1 MSWIILGSS
10 LVVLLSTG
18 ALLGA
23 ALGLTGFILLHFQA
37 NGASALAINS
47 AWNLLTEFTLSAV
60 PLFIILGDVLLASGV
75 STRVYNGLTPL
86 FRRIPGQLLH
96 TNIAVCTLFGAVNG
110 SSTSTAAAI
119 GSVSYPE
126 LKKRGYSPSMVVGSL
141 AAGGTLG
148 LLIPPSLALLIYGAT
163 QDVSIGKLFM
173 AGIVPGIIIAMGFS
187 LWILVRSSVGSQ
199 VAPPATEPF
208 SWREVLHGLAQV
220 WPLPILIF
228 FVLGTIYMGIATPT
242 EAAALGVAAAAAIG
256 FSWGDLTPRK
266 LWEAFTRAS
275 LMFSAIAMILVGTVV
290 LAQAVSLLGLPRAA
304 VEMIGSLGFD
314 RYGVLLMVVV
324 VYLVLGCFFDGIS
337 LLLMTLTLPIT
348 FPMVT
353 SLGFDPVWFGVI
365 VTLLMEVGMI
375 TPPVGLNLFVLSS
388 ITKNEV
394 NVAAAARAS
403 LPYWLILLAAVGL
416 LTCFPSLALWLP
428 NAIG

>member
-10 LVVLLSTG
+10 LAVLLGSG

-37 NGASALAINS
+37 NGASSLAINS

-60 PLFIILGDVLLASGV
+60 PLFIILGDILLASGV

-96 TNIAVCTLFGAVNG
+96 TNIAVCTLFGAVSG

-126 LKKRGYSPSMVVGSL
+126 LKRRGYSPNMVVGTL

-163 QDVSIGKLFM
+163 QNVSIGKLFM
-173 AGIVPGIIIAMGFS
+173 AGLIPGAMIAIGFS
-187 LWILVRSSVGSQ
+187 TWIFIRSRFGTTVSP
-199 VAPPATEPF
+199 AATEPF
-208 SWREVLHGLAQV
+208 CWKEVWRGLLQV

-228 FVLGTIYMGIATPT
+228 FVLGTIYMGVATPT
-242 EAAALGVAAAAAIG
+242 EAAALGVTVAIIIG
-256 FSWGDLTPRK
+256 FSWGDLTLPK

-275 LMFSAIAMILVGTVV
+275 IMFSAIALILVGTVV

-304 VEMIGSLGFD
+304 VEMISGLGFD
-314 RYGVLLMVVV
+314 RYGVLVMVVL
-324 VYLVLGCFFDGIS
+324 VYLLLGCFFDGIS
-337 LLLMTLTLPIT
+337 LLLMTLPIT

-394 NVAAAARAS
+394 NVAEAAKAS
-403 LPYWLILLAAVGL
+403 LPYWLILLMAVAL
-416 LTCFPSLALWLP
+416 LTGFPSIALWLP
-428 NAIG
+428 DLMH

>member
-1 MSWIILGSS
+1 MSWLILCSS
-10 LVVLLSTG
+10 LALLLSTG

-23 ALGLTGFILLHFQA
+23 GLGLTGFILLHFQG

-47 AWNLLTEFTLSAV
+47 VWNLLTEFTLSAV
-60 PLFIILGDVLLASGV
+60 PLFIILGDILLASGV
-75 STRVYNGLTPL
+75 SQRVYNGLTPL
-86 FRRIPGQLLH
+86 FRKIPGQLLH
-96 TNIAVCTLFGAVNG
+96 TNIAVCTLFGAVSG
-110 SSTSTAAAI
+110 SSTATAAAI

-126 LKKRGYSPSMVVGSL
+126 LKQRGYSPSMVVGTL

-163 QDVSIGKLFM
+163 QNVSIGKLFM
-173 AGIVPGIIIAMGFS
+173 AGLIPGVIIAVCFS
-187 LWILVRSSVGSQ
+187 AWIFIRASIGTK

-208 SWREVLHGLAQV
+208 CWKEVRQGLMQV

-242 EAAALGVAAAAAIG
+242 EAAALGVAAAIVIG
-256 FSWGDLTPRK
+256 FSWGDLTITT
-266 LWEAFTRAS
+266 LWKAFHNAS
-275 LMFSAIAMILVGTVV
+275 FMFGAIALILVGTSI

-304 VEMIGSLGFD
+304 VEMISDLGFG
-314 RYGVLLMVVV
+314 RYGVLVMVIL
-324 VYLVLGCFFDGIS
+324 VYLLLGCFFDGIS
-337 LLLMTLTLPIT
+337 LLLMTLPIT

-353 SLGFDPVWFGVI
+353 SMGFDPVWFGII

-375 TPPVGLNLFVLSS
+375 TPPVGLNLFVLSA

-394 NVAAAARAS
+394 NVTQAAKAS
-403 LPYWLILLAAVGL
+403 LPYWLILLMAVAL
-416 LTCFPSLALWLP
+416 LTISPSIVLWLP
-428 NAIG
+428 NTIF

>member
-1 MSWIILGSS
+1 MSWLILSGS
-10 LVVLLSTG
+10 LLLLLGTG

-47 AWNLLTEFTLSAV
+47 AWNLLTDFTLSAV
-60 PLFIILGDVLLASGV
+60 PLFIMLGDILLASGV

-86 FRRIPGQLLH
+86 FRCLPGQLLH
-96 TNIAVCTLFGAVNG
+96 TNIAVCTLFGAVSG

-126 LKKRGYSPSMVVGSL
+126 LRQRGYDPAQIVGSL

-148 LLIPPSLALLIYGAT
+148 LLIPPSLSLLIYGAT
-163 QDVSIGKLFM
+163 QDVSIGRLFL
-173 AGIVPGIIIAMGFS
+173 AGLLPGLMISSGFL
-187 LWILVRSSVGSQ
+187 LWIYLRARCKPQ
-199 VAPPATEPF
+199 MAPRQSEPF
-208 SWREVLHGLAQV
+208 SWRDTGAGLLQI

-242 EAAALGVAAAAAIG
+242 EAAAMGVGVAVLIG
-256 FSWGDLTPRK
+256 FLWGDLSWRE
-266 LWEAFTRAS
+266 LWNAFQRSAI
-275 LMFSAIAMILVGTVV
+275 MFSCIALILVGTVI
-290 LAQAVSLLGLPRAA
+290 LAQAVSLLGLPRGA
-304 VEMIGSLGFD
+304 VDMIGELGLG
-314 RYGVLLMVVV
+314 RYGVLLMVVL

-337 LLLMTLTLPIT
+337 LLLMTLPIT
-348 FPMVT
+348 FPMVV
-353 SLGFDPVWFGVI
+353 SLGFDPVWFGIV

-388 ITKNEV
+388 ITKGEV
-394 NVAAAARAS
+394 GVPSAAAAAM
-403 LPYWLILLAAVGL
+403 PYWVILLAAVGI
-416 LTCFPSLALWLP
+416 LTLFPQIALWLP
-428 NAIG
+428 NTFS

>member
-1 MSWIILGSS
+1 MSWMILGSS
-10 LVVLLSTG
+10 LAVLLASG

-23 ALGLTGFILLHFQA
+23 ALGLTGFILLHFMA
-37 NGASALAINS
+37 NGATSLAINS
-47 AWNLLTEFTLSAV
+47 AWNLLTDFTLSAV
-60 PLFIILGDVLLASGV
+60 PLFIMLGDILLASGV

-86 FRRIPGQLLH
+86 FRCLPGQLLH
-96 TNIAVCTLFGAVNG
+96 TNIAVCTLFGAVSG

-126 LKKRGYSPSMVVGSL
+126 LKQRGYEPNMVVGSL

-148 LLIPPSLALLIYGAT
+148 LLIPPSLSLLIYGAT
-163 QDVSIGKLFM
+163 QEVSIGRLFL
-173 AGIVPGIIIAMGFS
+173 AGLLPGLMISTAFFV
-187 LWILVRSSVGSQ
+187 WIYIRARVGSQ
-199 VAPPATEPF
+199 VAPANTEPF
-208 SWREVLHGLAQV
+208 SWKDVGQGLLQV

-242 EAAALGVAAAAAIG
+242 EAAAMGVGVSVLLG
-256 FSWGDLTPRK
+256 FFWGDLTWK
-266 LWEAFTRAS
+266 LLWQALRSSAM
-275 LMFSAIAMILVGTVV
+275 MFSAVALILVGTVI
-290 LAQAVSLLGLPRAA
+290 LAQAVSLLGLPREA
-304 VEMIGSLGFD
+304 VGMISELGLD

-337 LLLMTLTLPIT
+337 LLLMTLPIT

-353 SLGFDPVWFGVI
+353 SLGFDPVWFGIV

-388 ITKNEV
+388 ITKGDV
-394 NVAAAARAS
+394 SVPSAAWAS
-403 LPYWLILLAAVGL
+403 LPYWLILLAAVAV
-416 LTCFPSLALWLP
+416 LTLFPQITLWLP
-428 NAIG
+428 EVLS